1 MRSISA
7 LCCLFLFAVAT
18 AAQHKPVDFA
28 ELEKTVAAELR
39 ENNTPGAAVVV
50 ISGERVL
57 FMKGFGTTSAEG
69 GAPVTPGTLFRRR
82 PSRRDQFA
90 AIVDGDRSYR
100 LTLKF
105 SEGRK
110 MKKRLV
116 LSILLTLL
124 ASVGQAATPAVN
136 TTAFVGVNV
145 IPMDRE
151 RVLSNQTVIVRDGV
165 IVEIGDAKKVRVPGD
180 AQRIDGRGK
189 FLIPGLTDMHVHL
202 FTDDEFPDALAEDE
216 FKIMLAQG
224 VTTIRLM
231 NGTPEQL
238 VLRARSAKGEIVAPT
253 IYAASPQFIGRKSN
267 HAYVVT
273 NEAEARAAVRKAKTD
288 GYDYLKMTT
297 FLKPEVYE
305 AIIEEAARQNIR
317 VVGHADS
324 RTVGL
329 PRALKARQQIEH
341 LDSYLE
347 ALLPENS
354 PVKGS
359 VSDLYI
365 YQPKNWES
373 LDVLDEKRIPEIAR
387 ATVQAN
393 PFSVPTLHLFK
404 STFGIGRT
412 EESIRLQP
420 DIRFYPQKTVDLWVG
435 YNKKYQAQWASP
447 ERRARYVSI
456 RNKLVKAIHDAG
468 GKILAGSDTP
478 EWLLLYGYTLHRE
491 LRALNEAGLS
501 PYATLAAATRNPAE
515 FFGTLDKT
523 GTIERGKRADLVL
536 LEANP
541 LAGIANTERRAG
553 VMLKGRWFAQAELDK
568 TLDEIAP
575 RFQHALEEKH

>member
-1 MRSISA
+1 
-7 LCCLFLFAVAT
+7 
-18 AAQHKPVDFA
+18 
-28 ELEKTVAAELR
+28 
-39 ENNTPGAAVVV
+39 
-50 ISGERVL
+50 
-57 FMKGFGTTSAEG
+57 
-69 GAPVTPGTLFRRR
+69 
-82 PSRRDQFA
+82 
-90 AIVDGDRSYR
+90 
-100 LTLKF
+100 
-105 SEGRK
+105 
-110 MKKRLV
+110 MKKMLV
-116 LSILLTLL
+116 VSILLTLL
-124 ASVGQAATPAVN
+124 AVVGQANPPAAN

-151 RVLSNQTVIVRDGV
+151 RVLTDQTVIVRDGV
-165 IVEIGDAKKVRVPGD
+165 IAEIGDAKKVRVPKD

-202 FTDDEFPDALAEDE
+202 FTDDEYPDALAEDE

-231 NGTPEQL
+231 MGTPEQL
-238 VLRARSAKGEIVAPT
+238 VLRAKSAKGEIVAPT
-253 IYAASPQFIGRKSN
+253 IYAASPQFTGRKGN
-267 HAYVVT
+267 NAYVVT
-273 NEAEARAAVRKAKTD
+273 NETEAREAVRKAKAD
-288 GYDYLKMTT
+288 GYDYLKMST

-305 AIIEEAARQNIR
+305 AIADEAARQNIR
-317 VVGHADS
+317 MIGHADS
-324 RTVGL
+324 RSVGL
-329 PRALKARQQIEH
+329 ERALKARQQIEH

-347 ALLPENS
+347 ALVPENS

-373 LDVLDEKRIPEIAR
+373 MDVLDENKIPEIAR
-387 ATVQAN
+387 ATVRAN
-393 PFSVPTLHLFK
+393 PFSVPTQYFFK

-412 EESIRLQP
+412 EESLRAQS
-420 DIRFYPQKTVDLWVG
+420 DIRFYPPKTVDMWVG
-435 YNKKYQAQWASP
+435 YSKKYLAQAASP
-447 ERRARYVSI
+447 ERRAKYVAV
-456 RNKLVKAIHDAG
+456 RNKIIKAIHDAG

-515 FFGTLDKT
+515 FFGTLQTT
-523 GTIERGKRADLVL
+523 GTVERGKRADLVL

-541 LAGIANTERRAG
+541 LASIANTERRAG
-553 VMLKGRWFAQAELDK
+553 VMLKGRWFPQAELDK

-575 RFQHALEEKH
+575 RFQRALDGHR

>member
-1 MRSISA
+1 
-7 LCCLFLFAVAT
+7 
-18 AAQHKPVDFA
+18 
-28 ELEKTVAAELR
+28 
-39 ENNTPGAAVVV
+39 
-50 ISGERVL
+50 
-57 FMKGFGTTSAEG
+57 
-69 GAPVTPGTLFRRR
+69 
-82 PSRRDQFA
+82 
-90 AIVDGDRSYR
+90 
-100 LTLKF
+100 
-105 SEGRK
+105 
-110 MKKRLV
+110 MKKTLA
-116 LSILLTLL
+116 LSIALTLL
-124 ASVGQAATPAVN
+124 AVAVQASTPAAN
-136 TTAFVGVNV
+136 TTVFVGVNV

-151 RVLSNQTVIVRDGV
+151 RVLRDQTVVVRDGV
-165 IVEIGDAKKVRVPGD
+165 IVEIGDARKVRVPQG

-189 FLIPGLTDMHVHL
+189 FLIPGLADMHVHL
-202 FTDDEFPDALAEDE
+202 FTDDEYPDALAEDE

-231 NGTPEQL
+231 TGTPEQL
-238 VLRARSAKGEIVAPT
+238 VLRAKAAKGEIIAPT
-253 IYAASPQFIGRKSN
+253 IYAASPQFTGRKATN
-267 HAYVVT
+267 AYVVT
-273 NEAEARAAVRKAKTD
+273 NEAEAREAVRKAKAD

-305 AIIEEAARQNIR
+305 AIVEEAARQKIR

-324 RTVGL
+324 RSVGL
-329 PRALKARQQIEH
+329 ERALKARQQIEH

-347 ALLPENS
+347 ALVPENS

-373 LDVLDEKRIPEIAR
+373 IDVLDENRIPEIAR
-387 ATVQAN
+387 ATVRAN

-412 EESIRLQP
+412 EESIKAQP
-420 DIRFYPQKTVDLWVG
+420 DIRFYPQKTVDMWVA
-435 YNKKYQAQWASP
+435 YNKRYQSQWASP
-447 ERRARYVSI
+447 ERRARYVAV
-456 RNKLVKAIHDAG
+456 RNKIVKAIHDAG

-501 PYATLAAATRNPAE
+501 TYATLAAATRNAAE

-536 LEANP
+536 LEADP
-541 LAGIANTERRAG
+541 LASIANTERRAG
-553 VMLKGRWFAQAELDK
+553 VMLKGRWFTQTELDRA
-568 TLDEIAP
+568 LEEIAP
-575 RFQHALEEKH
+575 RLRHALDARH